1 MVGMVFSV
9 VCLGVLA
16 LVAGHASLVM
26 VELLTICIGLG
37 AGTAFPVSTVSVQNA
52 VDKAHLGVATGVLTF
67 LRSLGSALGV
77 AMLGAVALGYGLPL
91 GGEAMRAGGHAASA
105 TPFAMIF
112 LACAAMMLAGLVTL
126 ALMPEKELRR
136 REVAAAVVE

>member
-1 MVGMVFSV
+1 M
-9 VCLGVLA
+9 
-16 LVAGHASLVM
+16 
-26 VELLTICIGLG
+26 TICIGLG

-91 GGEAMRAGGHAASA
+91 GGETMEVSGHAASA

-112 LACAAMMLAGLVTL
+112 LACGATMLASLVTL
-126 ALMPEKELRR
+126 ALMPEKALRG
-136 REVAAAVVE
+136 REVAPAIVE